1 MDFGL
6 FIEFPCREGM
16 TDGQA
21 FAGAGVLLHRRDRR
35 RAQRSRTV
43 LRAMVSRGM
52 VASVALLAS
61 GLALSGCVSAPFV
74 SSLESGKLGALRFQS
89 LTVDEEDFLRGR
101 KSGTPVTITGEL
113 RLPTTGA
120 ERVPAVVLVHGCSG
134 LTSATDGWARELPRF
149 GIATFLVDSFTGR
162 NIREVCTGRDRIAT
176 GSRVIDAYRALELL
190 ATHPR
195 IDAAR
200 IAMMGFSQGGRVA
213 LWTAFTR
220 FQDAWGP
227 PTVRFIT
234 HLSVYPAA
242 CFVTL
247 QGDDRLA
254 SVPVRIM
261 HGQADDW
268 TTIGPCRTYVE
279 RVRRAG
285 ADIAMIEYPGA
296 HHGFDSPSLPSY
308 VRRPDVL
315 NPSACGFVEQ
325 ELGRII
331 DPATGRLAG
340 PDAPCFTR
348 GGGVGYHPD
357 AHRKLVRDVVEI
369 LTVAPK

>member
-1 MDFGL
+1 
-6 FIEFPCREGM
+6 
-16 TDGQA
+16 
-21 FAGAGVLLHRRDRR
+21 
-35 RAQRSRTV
+35 
-43 LRAMVSRGM
+43 
-52 VASVALLAS
+52 VALLAS

-162 NIREVCTGRDRIAT
+162 NIREVCTGRDRITT

-195 IDAAR
+195 IDAER
-200 IAMMGFSQGGRVA
+200 IAMMGFSLGGRVA

-227 PTVRFIT
+227 PTVRFVA
-234 HLSVYPAA
+234 HLSVYPSA

-254 SVPVRIM
+254 PVPVRIM
-261 HGQADDW
+261 HGQADVFLC
-268 TTIGPCRTYVE
+268 TTINESGVDNPRANTIIVNRSDALDIRPLERRLIVCRPEVTG
-279 RVRRAG
+279 G
-285 ADIAMIEYPGA
+285 ARTVFHFIE
-296 HHGFDSPSLPSY
+296 
-308 VRRPDVL
+308 VL
-315 NPSACGFVEQ
+315 VS
-325 ELGRII
+325 
-331 DPATGRLAG
+331 
-340 PDAPCFTR
+340 
-348 GGGVGYHPD
+348 
-357 AHRKLVRDVVEI
+357 
-369 LTVAPK
+369 

>member
-1 MDFGL
+1 
-6 FIEFPCREGM
+6 
-16 TDGQA
+16 
-21 FAGAGVLLHRRDRR
+21 
-35 RAQRSRTV
+35 
-43 LRAMVSRGM
+43 MVSRGM

-162 NIREVCTGRDRIAT
+162 NIREVCTGRDRITT

-195 IDAAR
+195 IDAER

-220 FQDAWGP
+220 FQTPGVRRVSDSSRISRSIRRRVSSRSRGTTVWRQSRCVSCTARPTTGP
-227 PTVRFIT
+227 P
-234 HLSVYPAA
+234 S
-242 CFVTL
+242 
-247 QGDDRLA
+247 
-254 SVPVRIM
+254 
-261 HGQADDW
+261 
-268 TTIGPCRTYVE
+268 
-279 RVRRAG
+279 
-285 ADIAMIEYPGA
+285 
-296 HHGFDSPSLPSY
+296 
-308 VRRPDVL
+308 
-315 NPSACGFVEQ
+315 
-325 ELGRII
+325 
-331 DPATGRLAG
+331 DPAERMSSECAGLA
-340 PDAPCFTR
+340 PTSQ
-348 GGGVGYHPD
+348 
-357 AHRKLVRDVVEI
+357 
-369 LTVAPK
+369 